1 MLLCIYLSSD
11 MAFATFK
18 SASVRYVKR
27 MQLLALEICIF
38 VVHIEAQ
45 WSMEWVQV

>member
-1 MLLCIYLSSD
+1 
-11 MAFATFK
+11 
-18 SASVRYVKR
+18 

-45 WSMEWVQV
+45 WQCLLDMPSRLAKYYITS